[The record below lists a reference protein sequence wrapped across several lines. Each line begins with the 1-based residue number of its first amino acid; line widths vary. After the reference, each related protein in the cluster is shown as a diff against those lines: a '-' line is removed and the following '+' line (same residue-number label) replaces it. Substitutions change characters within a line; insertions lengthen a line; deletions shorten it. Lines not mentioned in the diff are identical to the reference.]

1 VAGNHV
7 YHAAAAEVHAPKI
20 GAFKP
25 GACRPQG
32 SGSARRRFDS
42 SEKLEPLDSARGTPR
57 KLSKQVTILAQDGV
71 TTVRPGAD
79 TPEDQVLFIDGS
91 GAAYSTPEDAEIAET
106 EVSKKAMVP
115 RIGTPGRPRS
125 RRGDL
130 DDLMPETPLKPDSG
144 RRSCPGTPRP
154 CTPSSKVR
162 DLNVSDDDV
171 NVASPG
177 RAAQSSSVD
186 TSNSSDDA
194 EVVEMDCNSPLGNT
208 GAAKELCNIAI
219 KAAVDM
225 AFGQAT
231 LGADG
236 QTTLGPCGQATLIPE
251 AVVDA
256 EMSDKRSVTGLVAG
270 ICGAAV
276 EYDAAQPAD
285 GSSGSLDS
293 LGATAADPLTN
304 TAAFG
309 TTSNNALGNT
319 GLGNTAAAMRLCDDA
334 ISAAVGSAVDQL
346 ACDLDGSC
354 GSIDEHDMGGTC
366 MTLGG
371 TGRATMGGSMAFAG
385 TAKATMSSSMGLGGT
400 ARGAMEASKKI
411 TMGASTALGETGKA
425 TLGTSMAGT
434 LAMTLGATGDI
445 PPVAP
450 GEGFPGDDSLPST
463 PTPQG
468 VATLLRGALASASTD
483 NEDNQEA
490 SEDNEG
496 PQDLSMTLMS
506 VCHPFSP
513 SPTKKDMMNA
523 SLGDSPSIILLDDSH
538 WTPCKPSSR
547 PLSPAAPPSPKA
559 PSRRKSERPVKCG
572 SPTPLSA
579 RGMDRHRAEMAALGL
594 PVDGHRG
601 ACAGRPRGTRAVAG
615 GA

>member
-1 VAGNHV
+1 
-7 YHAAAAEVHAPKI
+7 
-20 GAFKP
+20 
-25 GACRPQG
+25 
-32 SGSARRRFDS
+32 
-42 SEKLEPLDSARGTPR
+42 
-57 KLSKQVTILAQDGV
+57 LSKQVTILAQDGV
-71 TTVRPGAD
+71 TAVRPGAD

-91 GAAYSTPEDAEIAET
+91 GAAFSTPEDAEIAET
-106 EVSKKAMVP
+106 EASRKAMPP

-162 DLNVSDDDV
+162 DLDVSDDDV

-177 RAAQSSSVD
+177 RTAQSSSVD
-186 TSNSSDDA
+186 TSSSSDDA
-194 EVVEMDCNSPLGNT
+194 EVVEMDCTSPLGNT

-236 QTTLGPCGQATLIPE
+236 QATLGSCGQATLGAG

-256 EMSDKRSVTGLVAG
+256 EVSDKKSVTGLVAG

-276 EYDAAQPAD
+276 TYDAAQPAD

-293 LGATAADPLTN
+293 LGATAAEPLMN

-309 TTSNNALGNT
+309 TTFNNTLGNT
-319 GLGNTAAAMRLCDDA
+319 ALGNTAAAMRLCDDA

-371 TGRATMGGSMAFAG
+371 TGKATMGGSMAFAG
-385 TAKATMSSSMGLGGT
+385 TANLGGT
-400 ARGAMEASKKI
+400 ARATMGASKKV
-411 TMGASTALGETGKA
+411 TMAASTALGETGKA
-425 TLGTSMAGT
+425 TFGASMAGT

-468 VATLLRGALASASTD
+468 VATLLRGALASASRD
-483 NEDNQEA
+483 NEENHEA

-496 PQDLSMTLMS
+496 TQDLSMTLMS

-513 SPTKKDMMNA
+513 SPTKKDMLNA

-538 WTPCKPSSR
+538 WTPCKPLSR

-579 RGMDRHRAEMAALGL
+579 RGLDRHKAEMAALGL
-594 PVDGHRG
+594 PMDGHRG